1 MATEE
6 EGEEEEEEK
15 NPEEDEDKMLIA
27 MDRRWSC
34 DVRRE
39 FVGCSFDRC

>member
-1 MATEE
+1 MVMEE

-34 DVRRE
+34 DVRRVL
-39 FVGCSFDRC
+39 VGCSLLR